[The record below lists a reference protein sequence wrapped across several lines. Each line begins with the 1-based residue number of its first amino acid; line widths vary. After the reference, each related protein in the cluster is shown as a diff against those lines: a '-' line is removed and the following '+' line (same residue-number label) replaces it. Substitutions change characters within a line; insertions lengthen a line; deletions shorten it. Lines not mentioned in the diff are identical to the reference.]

1 MLLIEKK
8 KVSGGKGFC
17 LLRIKTHET
26 DVSAAARGKKVVVER
41 GKALE
46 AFRAGLKHW
55 VPLLRTL

>member
-1 MLLIEKK
+1 
-8 KVSGGKGFC
+8 
-17 LLRIKTHET
+17 LLRIKTHKA
-26 DVSAAARGKKVVVER
+26 DVSAAARGRKVVEER